1 MKIRRILSLLTA
13 LLLLCLTLSPAAAE
27 EFAKP
32 LVCGDFEYTLLPDG
46 TAEIVLYHTLDTDI
60 TIPAELDGHPVS
72 SVGALGLNLAHRF
85 SGLDCG
91 IYLSIDDINLLAQN
105 SSLVA
110 QRPDS
115 SEDIR
120 AAWVEKI
127 LPEDTRE
134 MMIRFLARQYA
145 WEQGWKVISDTNASG
160 EPRDAA
166 KYQAESVSFYQDR
179 LTTAQADLEGV
190 QAELGEN
197 PDWPPAKKKAWES
210 KINILQAEITEYE
223 ASIEELSAAM
233 ILTDSEAKARWTE
246 TSGITSS
253 PEDMEV
259 LLQTWQTAY
268 ISLAWDDKAPENL
281 QNGKAFILSTDGLGF
296 GIADCNFFDHLL
308 QRLLTIPEAPESG
321 RSNYIPL
328 DQIPRVLVV
337 PPPPHSIVIS
347 EGIAHIGNNAFSNLF
362 GSSREL
368 TSVTIPASVT
378 SIGEDAFYGCRD
390 LTVTVTSG
398 SYGEQYCRDNGI
410 PFVYAEPQN

>member
-1 MKIRRILSLLTA
+1 MKTRQSLSLLLA
-13 LLLLCLTLSPAAAE
+13 LLLFCFTLSPAAAE

-46 TAEIVLYHTLDTDI
+46 TAEIVLYHTLDANI
-60 TIPAELDGHPVS
+60 TLPAELDGHPVS

-85 SGLDCG
+85 GGLDSG
-91 IYLSIDDINLLAQN
+91 IYLSIDDINLLAQD

-110 QRPDS
+110 QHPDR

-120 AAWVEKI
+120 ATWVEKI
-127 LPEDTRE
+127 LTEDTRE

-160 EPRDAA
+160 EPRDATQ
-166 KYQAESVSFYQDR
+166 YQAKAAADYQARIQALQIELAEKQAAIDDPA
-179 LTTAQADLEGV
+179 TAENKVKAYQRQAENL
-190 QAELGEN
+190 QAEL
-197 PDWPPAKKKAWES
+197 
-210 KINILQAEITEYE
+210 AELE
-223 ASIEELSAAM
+223 ARIEKLYSSV
-233 ILTDSEAKARWTE
+233 ILTDSDAKARWTE
-246 TSGITSS
+246 IGGITSS
-253 PEDMEV
+253 PEDKEV

-268 ISLAWDDKAPENL
+268 ESLAWDIKVPENYN
-281 QNGKAFILSTDGLGF
+281 NGKAFIHSSEGLGF
-296 GIADCNFFDHLL
+296 GASDCNFFDRLL
-308 QRLLTIPEAPESG
+308 QRLQTIPAAPENG
-321 RSNYIPL
+321 RSNYILL
-328 DQIPRVLVV
+328 DQIPRVIVV
-337 PPPPHSIVIS
+337 PPLPHSIVIS